1 MLCARA
7 TLTAGPRHKR
17 YKAGTS
23 VHAVVF
29 MKAIDHPNDLK
40 NETLVPI
47 AARGWKRITISGH
60 KLLPNDHRFSTPETE
75 EARAFQAALDNGV
88 GIVVLGLV
96 Q

>member
-23 VHAVVF
+23 VRAVVF
-29 MKAIDHPNDLK
+29 MKAIDHPSDLK

-60 KLLPNDHRFSTPETE
+60 KVLPNDHKFSTPEAE
-75 EARAFQAALDNGV
+75 EAKAFQAALENGV

-96 Q
+96 P